1 MQMRSLWS
9 PVLVRTP
16 ILLGSGLLWSEP
28 WAGLQHSWYTH
39 TQTYAQHSWGH
50 SLSTSGARLL
60 PPQPDKSPQDTNTHT
75 KKAPG
80 PQHERGHF
88 SNLHTVTSNVREL
101 LLLYSHWIWTKGRK
115 EEEMWRKK
123 RGQNG
128 GMRKEKEM
136 GGRKGHLGPFIRET
150 MINGLAFSWSVLPQC
165 FFWASPDKRVFERE
179 WTPQILLFV

>member
-1 MQMRSLWS
+1 MRPLWS

-16 ILLGSGLLWSEP
+16 ILLGSGLLWP
-28 WAGLQHSWYTH
+28 ALRAGLQCSLNTH

-60 PPQPDKSPQDTNTHT
+60 PPQPDKSPRATQ

-80 PQHERGHF
+80 PQQERGCF
-88 SNLHTVTSNVREL
+88 SNLHTVTSNVSEP
-101 LLLYSHWIWTKGRK
+101 LLLYSHWIWTKERK
-115 EEEMWRKK
+115 EEEEMEKK
-123 RGQNG
+123 EAKMEGW
-128 GMRKEKEM
+128 EKREM

-165 FFWASPDKRVFERE
+165 FLWASPDKRVFEGE

>member
-1 MQMRSLWS
+1 MRPLWS
-9 PVLVRTP
+9 PVLVWTP
-16 ILLGSGLLWSEP
+16 ILLGSGLLWPEP
-28 WAGLQHSWYTH
+28 WAGLQHSLYTH

-60 PPQPDKSPQDTNTHT
+60 PPQPDKSPRDTNTHK

-80 PQHERGHF
+80 PQHEKGALLQSPHCYKQCQRAAIA
-88 SNLHTVTSNVREL
+88 LLPLDLDKREERRRDVEK
-101 LLLYSHWIWTKGRK
+101 T
-115 EEEMWRKK
+115 
-123 RGQNG
+123 GQNG

>member
-16 ILLGSGLLWSEP
+16 ILLGSGLLWPEP
-28 WAGLQHSWYTH
+28 WAGLQHSLYTH
-39 TQTYAQHSWGH
+39 TRTYTQHSWGH

-60 PPQPDKSPQDTNTHT
+60 PPQPDKSPRDTNTQ

-88 SNLHTVTSNVREL
+88 SNLRTVTSNVREL

-115 EEEMWRKK
+115 EEEMWKKQAKMEGCEKRK
-123 RGQNG
+123 RW
-128 GMRKEKEM
+128 EE
-136 GGRKGHLGPFIRET
+136 
-150 MINGLAFSWSVLPQC
+150 
-165 FFWASPDKRVFERE
+165 ERD
-179 WTPQILLFV
+179 I